1 MSNPETTLSKE
12 ELTDPNTT
20 ASDLLYNV
28 ELPAVPAPGRIEAA
42 TPGRPLESL
51 ASWLPFKFGAGSQP
65 GTVMEGGVNIGRA
78 TPYYTMPETTPLT
91 EAQDAVS
98 RDFVAADAAR
108 RARLLDPGVNQGLE
122 QMGGQF
128 IPARAD
134 YTPEE
139 VERLANLLDMD
150 TVPSQAT
157 APQVP
162 TGETPAVATAGTPTA
177 PATAGTPTATSGVA
191 DAVAA
196 AVAEANTLADDSDG
210 SNLVPRGK
218 VVTPIPST
226 QETTMPEEDDA
237 LTKILSKLTESQQ
250 PTGREWIPSAISGA
264 TGLLGAYL
272 GSRAQGDAFKREDLR
287 YQQQQDLLNRSRGR
301 QEAAENYEAQ
311 LSHARELG
319 LDAPRKRMSAAAQQ
333 RYAEGMG
340 LKLDPALFKTPD
352 LDPTFRGGG
361 GAGGYLPPSNQDWL
375 NSELNT
381 ERRRGGGG
389 IMGKLGTILKYGL
402 PALGMASG
410 LGALGVPHLGW
421 ASKVAGGLGGLLGIG
436 GGRQP
441 IPSRPIDTSA
451 GMYHAGGG
459 YVPQV
464 RSRPL
469 PRPGPQRPRRPRG
482 IQI

>member
-1 MSNPETTLSKE
+1 M
-12 ELTDPNTT
+12 
-20 ASDLLYNV
+20 
-28 ELPAVPAPGRIEAA
+28 
-42 TPGRPLESL
+42 
-51 ASWLPFKFGAGSQP
+51 
-65 GTVMEGGVNIGRA
+65 
-78 TPYYTMPETTPLT
+78 
-91 EAQDAVS
+91 
-98 RDFVAADAAR
+98 
-108 RARLLDPGVNQGLE
+108 
-122 QMGGQF
+122 
-128 IPARAD
+128 
-134 YTPEE
+134 
-139 VERLANLLDMD
+139 
-150 TVPSQAT
+150 
-157 APQVP
+157 
-162 TGETPAVATAGTPTA
+162 ATAGPPTA

>member
-162 TGETPAVATAGTPTA
+162 TVETPAVATAGTPTA

-352 LDPTFRGGG
+352 LDPTFT
-361 GAGGYLPPSNQDWL
+361 GAQAANQPGVNPQL
-375 NSELNT
+375 GTELDT
-381 ERRRGGGG
+381 SRKKEGGG

-441 IPSRPIDTSA
+441 IPSRPIDPNY
-451 GMYHAGGG
+451 GMYATQM
-459 YVPQV
+459 PQAYP
-464 RSRPL
+464 RPL
-469 PRPGPQRPRRPRG
+469 PRPGPRRPRRPRG

>member
-28 ELPAVPAPGRIEAA
+28 EPPPVPAPGRIEAA
-42 TPGRPLESL
+42 TPARPLESL
-51 ASWLPFKFGAGSQP
+51 ASWLPFQFVAGSQP
-65 GTVMEGGVNIGRA
+65 GTVMEGGVSIGHA

-98 RDFVAADAAR
+98 RDFAAADAAR
-108 RARLLDPGVNQGLE
+108 RARLMGPGLSGILDPKTGKPKEIERVGA
-122 QMGGQF
+122 GGAAQY
-128 IPARAD
+128 IPTRSD

-139 VERLANLLDMD
+139 TDRLVQLLNLGSTPELP
-150 TVPSQAT
+150 TV
-157 APQVP
+157 
-162 TGETPAVATAGTPTA
+162 ETPAV
-177 PATAGTPTATSGVA
+177 ATAGTPTATSGVA

-226 QETTMPEEDDA
+226 QETTMPDEDDA
-237 LTKILSKLTESQQ
+237 LTKILEKLTESQQ

-287 YQQQQDLLNRSRGR
+287 YRQQQDLLERARRR

-333 RYAEGMG
+333 RYAEGLG
-340 LKLDPALFKTPD
+340 LKLDPELFKTPD
-352 LDPTFRGGG
+352 LDPTFTG
-361 GAGGYLPPSNQDWL
+361 GAGGYLPPSNQDYI

-381 ERRRGGGG
+381 ARRGGGG
-389 IMGKLGTILKYGL
+389 IKGTLGTILKYGL
-402 PALGMASG
+402 PALGAASG
-410 LGALGVPHLGW
+410 LGALGVPGMGW
-421 ASKVAGGLGGLLGIG
+421 ASKLAGGLGGLLGIG
-436 GGRQP
+436 GGQKP
-441 IPSRPIDTSA
+441 IPSTPIDPNY
-451 GMYHAGGG
+451 GMYATQI
-459 YVPQV
+459 P
-464 RSRPL
+464 RAL
-469 PRPGPQRPRRPRG
+469 PRRLPRRPVARRPHRPEG
-482 IQI
+482 TWI